1 MRLIER
7 HLRAAIPFPGSL
19 KGFSA
24 ALVLALAS
32 SACAFLPVEE
42 SSPHFTERDATP
54 VFSAGYDYISERF
67 IEDVNIGELT
77 VSGLEGL
84 AAIDPQLD
92 VSRNGD
98 HVDLSL
104 GDSFLG
110 SMPAPEDND
119 TKAWADLTVEMIEN
133 GRIASTPL
141 LETEAENIYASI
153 FQSMVAELDG
163 FSRYASALDA
173 RRNRATRD
181 GFGGIGVQIL
191 VDGDEIRVVSVLPDT
206 PAEKMGLQ
214 DNDRITHIDDESV
227 AGLTIREVVERLR
240 GKIGSDVTVT
250 IRRDDSDDPL
260 SVTLSRRLIVGVT
273 VTHKMMDDLGYIR
286 ITSFN
291 KRTSKGLENIL
302 AEMEPA
308 IQSGEIKGIILDLRS
323 NPGGLLD
330 QAVEVSNL
338 FLTEGKIVSTNGR
351 HPDSNQ
357 SFSASEDD
365 KTQNLP
371 LAVLTNGN
379 TASAAEIV
387 AAALQDHGRAVVVG
401 SNSYGKGTVQN
412 VITLPND
419 GELTLTWSRFHA
431 PSGYTLHNLGVL
443 PTICTSRENID
454 SAGKENAEFV
464 RRLKK
469 LHAGVVVSETVF
481 SQWRAEELPSE
492 ESVEKLRA
500 ICPSRKK
507 TSDQDIDVAKQI
519 LSDQTIYSRAMILS
533 FPAIANR

>member
-7 HLRAAIPFPGSL
+7 NFMGIGLFSRQM

-24 ALVLALAS
+24 LLALVS

-42 SSPHFTERDATP
+42 ISPHFTERDATP
-54 VFSAGYDYISERF
+54 VFSAGYSYISERF
-67 IEDVNIGELT
+67 IENVNIGDLT
-77 VSGLEGL
+77 VNGLDGL
-84 AAIDPQLD
+84 TAIDPQLD

-98 HVDLSL
+98 YVNLSL
-104 GDSFLG
+104 GNSFVG
-110 SMPAPEDND
+110 SMPAPPDND

-133 GRIASTPL
+133 GRIVSTPL
-141 LETEAENIYASI
+141 LEMQAEDIYSNI
-153 FQSMVAELDG
+153 FQNMVAELDG
-163 FSRYASALDA
+163 FSRYASAIEA
-173 RRNRATRD
+173 RRNRATRG

-191 VDGDEIRVVSVLPDT
+191 VDADEVLVVSVLPGT
-206 PAEKMGLQ
+206 PAEEKELQ
-214 DNDRITHIDDESV
+214 DNDRITHIDDEPV
-227 AGLTIREVVERLR
+227 AGLTIRDVVSRLR

-250 IRRDDSDDPL
+250 INRDDSDSTF

-273 VTHKMMDDLGYIR
+273 VTHKIMDDLGYIR

-291 KRTSKGLENIL
+291 KRTSKSLENVL

-308 IQSGEIKGIILDLRS
+308 IETGEIKGIILDLRS

-330 QAVEVSNL
+330 QAVEVADL
-338 FLTEGKIVSTNGR
+338 FLTKGTIVSTNGR

-357 SFSASEDD
+357 SFFAGEDD
-365 KTQNLP
+365 KAQNFP
-371 LAVLTNGN
+371 LAVLINGN

-387 AAALQDHGRAVVVG
+387 AAALQDHGRAVVMG

-412 VITLPND
+412 VITLPNN

-431 PSGYTLHNLGVL
+431 PSGYTLHDLGVL

-454 SAGKENAEFV
+454 NAGKENAEFV

-469 LHAGVVVSETVF
+469 LHAGVVVSEAVF
-481 SQWRAEELPSE
+481 SQWRAEELPNK
-492 ESVEKLRA
+492 ESIEKLRA

-507 TSDQDIDVAKQI
+507 TSDQDIDVAKQL
-519 LSDQTIYSRAMILS
+519 LSEPTIYNRAMNLS